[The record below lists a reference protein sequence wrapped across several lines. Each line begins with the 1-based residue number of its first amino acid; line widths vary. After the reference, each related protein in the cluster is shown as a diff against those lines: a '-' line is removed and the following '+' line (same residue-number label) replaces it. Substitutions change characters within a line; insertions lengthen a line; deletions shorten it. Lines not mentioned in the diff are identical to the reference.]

1 MAKGTVSMN
10 KTFQHILDSDAIL
23 LRVLLA
29 AGAFTFAMGLFFAD
43 TLSGPYRQMMH
54 YAPAWVWGCIF
65 LAYAFVKLALAEY
78 PVPAFVV
85 YVVTTLGSSL
95 WFAVFLSFANNPERQ
110 VGAADMMMLVCVLC
124 EVWVA
129 ATAIAKG
136 RTNG

>member
-1 MAKGTVSMN
+1 MN
-10 KTFQHILDSDAIL
+10 KTLRHIMESDATL

-29 AGAFTFAMGLFFAD
+29 AGAFAFAMGLFFAD

-65 LAYAFVKLALAEY
+65 IFYAFVKMFLIEHT
-78 PVPAFVV
+78 VPSFVV
-85 YVVTTLGSSL
+85 YIVTTLGSTL
-95 WFAVFLSFANNPERQ
+95 WFAVFISFANNPERDL
-110 VGAADMMMLVCVLC
+110 GAADMMMMLVCVLC

-129 ATAIAKG
+129 ATTLSKG